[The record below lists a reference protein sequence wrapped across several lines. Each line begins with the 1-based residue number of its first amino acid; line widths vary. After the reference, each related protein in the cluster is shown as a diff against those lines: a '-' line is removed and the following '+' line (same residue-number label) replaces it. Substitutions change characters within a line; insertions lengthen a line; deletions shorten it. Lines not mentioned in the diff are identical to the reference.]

1 MSLARSIRALIATLF
16 ASVSVAIVTTPAAA
30 QTAITIENRF
40 ADVNGTR
47 LHYLSTGEGDPVIL
61 PSRVRAE
68 QPHVAPADVGAGA
81 DPYGDRA
88 GPPGVRPIREA
99 GIGT

>member
-61 PSRVRAE
+61 PSRVRA
-68 QPHVAPADVGAGA
+68 APALSPPRPPRRRVSSTGARFS
-81 DPYGDRA
+81 RA
-88 GPPGVRPIREA
+88 NIRPNPS
-99 GIGT
+99 